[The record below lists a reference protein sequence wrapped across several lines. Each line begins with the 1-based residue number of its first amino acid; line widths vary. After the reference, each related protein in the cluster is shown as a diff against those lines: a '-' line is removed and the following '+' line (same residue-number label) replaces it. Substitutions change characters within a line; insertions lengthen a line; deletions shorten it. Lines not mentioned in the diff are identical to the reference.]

1 MNVMNDKEL
10 LDLFRDENSRHY
22 AFNLI
27 VRKYQQQVYMH
38 IRRML
43 IDHDD
48 TNDVVQDTF
57 IKVWNNLINFKEES
71 LLYTWIYR
79 IATNETLSFLKKKRT
94 KFFIPMRDVENQ
106 LISKVMDSPQLKE
119 NLVLQKLQLALLTL
133 PEKQRL
139 VFNMKYFD
147 TMKYEDM
154 SAILGTSVGAL
165 KASYHLAIK
174 KIEKYI
180 TLD

>member
-1 MNVMNDKEL
+1 MNANNDKEIL
-10 LDLFRDENSRHY
+10 ELFKVESSRHY

-27 VRKYQQQVYMH
+27 VRQYQQQIYLH

-71 LLYTWIYR
+71 MLYTWIYR
-79 IATNETLSFLKKKRT
+79 IATNETLNFLKKKRT
-94 KFFIPMRDVENQ
+94 QFFIPIRDVENQ
-106 LISKVMDSPQLKE
+106 LQSKVMDSSQMKGDAI
-119 NLVLQKLQLALLTL
+119 QKKLQLALLTL

-147 TMKYEDM
+147 QMKYEEI
-154 SAILGTSVGAL
+154 SAILGTSIGAL
-165 KASYHLAIK
+165 KASYHLAVK
-174 KIEKYI
+174 KIEKYVV
-180 TLD
+180 TD